1 VRENLSPLSL
11 QVRCGNILV
20 AVHDPNHL
28 SALQKTL
35 EEADPRKHDIV
46 ALSVNS
52 NVEESANEVADPA
65 QVMDECETSVFSQV
79 ILAAEKVGKP
89 VRPIAIAGKNPYS
102 LILQA
107 ARQLCSSRVVIGA
120 SRVMSLSEQQ
130 EKITA
135 AWQRLSPPVA
145 LSVEIVP
152 DENRESK
159 YFTLEKQLP

>member
-1 VRENLSPLSL
+1 
-11 QVRCGNILV
+11 
-20 AVHDPNHL
+20 
-28 SALQKTL
+28 
-35 EEADPRKHDIV
+35 
-46 ALSVNS
+46 
-52 NVEESANEVADPA
+52 
-65 QVMDECETSVFSQV
+65 
-79 ILAAEKVGKP
+79 
-89 VRPIAIAGKNPYS
+89 
-102 LILQA
+102 
-107 ARQLCSSRVVIGA
+107 VVIGA

>member
-1 VRENLSPLSL
+1 
-11 QVRCGNILV
+11 
-20 AVHDPNHL
+20 
-28 SALQKTL
+28 
-35 EEADPRKHDIV
+35 
-46 ALSVNS
+46 
-52 NVEESANEVADPA
+52 
-65 QVMDECETSVFSQV
+65 V
-79 ILAAEKVGKP
+79 IHAAEKVGKP

-102 LILQA
+102 LILQT

-135 AWQRLSPPVA
+135 AWQRLFPPVA

-159 YFTLEKQLP
+159 YFTLKKQLP

>member
-1 VRENLSPLSL
+1 
-11 QVRCGNILV
+11 
-20 AVHDPNHL
+20 
-28 SALQKTL
+28 
-35 EEADPRKHDIV
+35 
-46 ALSVNS
+46 LSVNS

-79 ILAAEKVGKP
+79 IHAAEKVGKP

-135 AWQRLSPPVA
+135 AWQRLFPPVA